1 MGGGCAGWEA
11 ARRRA
16 LGLCWRSGAGRGGA
30 GTCPT
35 ALPCSSQGC
44 FVCGERGAAISC
56 QQKGCSR
63 TFHLPCAS
71 EHGCVTQFFRPY
83 RSFCWEHRPEQ
94 AVPARPTAETTCI
107 ICQEPVDEQLSYRT
121 MVCPACKGAWFHR
134 GCIQVGAL
142 PWRQGHGGASH
153 SAPLTL
159 PVCLLQGQAVH
170 AGFSCFRCPLCKNR
184 RRFLPEMF
192 KMGIS
197 IPFRG
202 PSWEEGGRYRDLYQ
216 RHRRCDAARC
226 LHPRGREQAE
236 PSGGSGSRCLAQELC
251 RALPC
256 CAPSARG
263 GLAGITASSP
273 SHHRHQPVCLARR
286 WELLLC
292 SSCAAQGA
300 HRGCS
305 GLGNAAVSWECD
317 ECAGLGPGKRHRGQ
331 GPAGWGWGWGQAWQQ
346 VLSAALQQGL
356 CLRQGRG
363 HRSGLC
369 SPGAVLL
376 TFLPPLAA
384 SSAQPEPAAP
394 STSSQ
399 AEPAASS
406 SSAAPRTRSPS
417 GGTGP
422 ERRPSRSRLARRSQN
437 PYRRP

>member
-1 MGGGCAGWEA
+1 MAAPVRAVNHPDPAPPTSQRIVGRRSRWSAEERVEGKTRGCG
-11 ARRRA
+11 ARHSPKRSVHWPVSAMKRKAPDSQEKACMLCRRA
-16 LGLCWRSGAGRGGA
+16 DVSADVCGPKHEKRGLCVHENCLFSASWLHQRGSREEGIC
-30 GTCPT
+30 GF
-35 ALPCSSQGC
+35 LPVDIKWKIKSAAQKGC

-56 QQKGCSR
+56 QRKGCSR

-94 AVPARPTAETTCI
+94 AVPARPTPETTCI

-134 GCIQVGAL
+134 GCIQ
-142 PWRQGHGGASH
+142 
-153 SAPLTL
+153 
-159 PVCLLQGQAVH
+159 GQAVH
-170 AGFSCFRCPLCKNR
+170 AGVSCFQCPLCKNR

-202 PSWEEGGRYRDLYQ
+202 PLWEEGGRYRDLYQ

-236 PSGGSGSRCLAQELC
+236 PSG
-251 RALPC
+251 
-256 CAPSARG
+256 
-263 GLAGITASSP
+263 
-273 SHHRHQPVCLARR
+273 R

-317 ECAGLGPGKRHRGQ
+317 ECAGLGP
-331 GPAGWGWGWGQAWQQ
+331 
-346 VLSAALQQGL
+346 
-356 CLRQGRG
+356 
-363 HRSGLC
+363 
-369 SPGAVLL
+369 
-376 TFLPPLAA
+376 A